1 MKSAPHLIKLKKR
14 HKVKKQDKKL
24 PKQKKKKIDVNRAR
38 YYNPCFIIT
47 TNLVFSGT

>member
-24 PKQKKKKIDVNRAR
+24 PKQKKKKLMLIEPGN
-38 YYNPCFIIT
+38 T
-47 TNLVFSGT
+47 TLVLL